1 MYQIIKVNRYFKGG
15 AKVTS
20 ERTLRS
26 DAELNEVIT
35 IAKQQGADIDEVTE
49 ELREY
54 GCTHFKGYSI
64 YEL

>member
-26 DAELNEVIT
+26 DAELNEVMAL
-35 IAKQQGADIDEVTE
+35 AKQQGADVDEVVE
-49 ELREY
+49 ELNEY
-54 GCTHFKGYSI
+54 GYSHFKGYSI
-64 YEL
+64 YEM

>member
-35 IAKQQGADIDEVTE
+35 IAKKQGADVDEVLD
-49 ELREY
+49 ELKEY

>member
-1 MYQIIKVNRYFKGG
+1 MYQIIKVNRWFQHG

-26 DAELNEVIT
+26 DAELNEVLVLV
-35 IAKQQGADIDEVTE
+35 KQQGADIDEVKE
-49 ELREY
+49 ELAEY

>member
-26 DAELNEVIT
+26 DAELNEVMT
-35 IAKQQGADIDEVTE
+35 LAKQQGADVDEVLE

-64 YEL
+64 FEM

>member
-1 MYQIIKVNRYFKGG
+1 MYEIVKVNRWFHHG

-20 ERTLRS
+20 ERTIKT
-26 DAELNEVIT
+26 DATLEEVLA
-35 IAKQQGADIDEVTE
+35 IAGKQKADIDEVTE